1 MGRMWAKFCSDG
13 RHSGEFSDG
22 SKDKMNTE
30 MADNH
35 RGIAV
40 IPKTNNPNRL
50 KTNLEVMDFGLSDA
64 EMKEINALDAGLRF
78 NDPSYHLPEHPIYI
92 F

>member
-1 MGRMWAKFCSDG
+1 
-13 RHSGEFSDG
+13 
-22 SKDKMNTE
+22 MNTE
-30 MADNH
+30 MADNY

-50 KTNLEVMDFGLSDA
+50 KGNLEVMDFDLSDA
-64 EMKEINALDAGLRF
+64 EMKAINGLDAGLRF